1 MYRFALILIA
11 FLLPS
16 LAFGQYDA
24 GQSYEKGLFHTL
36 FGLDHLIAMIAVG
49 LISSQIGGRAVWQ
62 VPAIFVIA
70 LVIGG
75 AAGLIMPESGTRDW
89 ILSASEIVIMLSDM
103 ILVLAIIWL
112 WPGQTSRALGAVAIF
127 IIIFGFFH
135 GFAHGGEIPEGAIAL
150 FYVIGFATTS
160 ILMHI
165 LGVGIGEIA
174 RVFRQPRVARGV
186 FAAVLLGISIPY
198 QVDFWNSI
206 MPGFLLEIFG
216 F

>member
-1 MYRFALILIA
+1 MTRAVLT
-11 FLLPS
+11 LLAIVLPGT
-16 LAFGQYDA
+16 AMAA
-24 GQSYEKGLFHTL
+24 GPGLSYEEGLLHTL

-75 AAGLIMPESGTRDW
+75 AAGLIMPESGARDW
-89 ILSASEIVIMLSDM
+89 ILSTSEVVIMLSDL

-112 WPGQTSRALGAVAIF
+112 WPGRSGGPLSAVGIF

-135 GFAHGGEIPEGAIAL
+135 GFAHGGEIPDGAIPL
-150 FYVIGFATTS
+150 FYVLGFATTS
-160 ILMHI
+160 IVMHV
-165 LGVGIGEIA
+165 LGVGIGELA
-174 RVFRQPRVARGV
+174 RAV

-206 MPGFLLEIFG
+206 MPGFMLEIFG